1 MNTILLQYSK
11 SKQSQTNSLTLKTKQ
26 EKPYEITITTHRR
39 SNMMKNEFFVFTP
52 LNFKDRLGKIWNQKK
67 TLQCQH
73 ILIT

>member
-11 SKQSQTNSLTLKTKQ
+11 SKQSQTNSLTFKTKQ